1 MTPADRP
8 SHRVVNRLLAR
19 SRALPMLALVGALSL
34 APVVVCSRLSR
45 RESTRP
51 AGVADRVVQTAVRS
65 TAGAVSA
72 STQPQFPAIFRQSVT
87 RDGIA
92 VEFSIQHVD
101 PAKVRFEELQEG
113 DDVRIRFRITDTTGG
128 KPVRN
133 VNPAAWL
140 DLMSKNDIRGVK
152 SCEQKVRAFLGGSVF
167 GKAELDL
174 NVFHVLTLNGEA
186 SISVVDPLF
195 SFGGTKLLAM
205 VVLESPG
212 EDWVMTSGESRI
224 YVSLPDCKKVAVV
237 DTTGWEVLRN
247 IPLECRPGRVAL
259 QPDEGLLWVTD
270 DAENA
275 ERSTASGITVI
286 DTTRW
291 ECVGQITT
299 GRGPHEIAFSD
310 DGRLA
315 FVTNGQD
322 STVTSINT
330 RSLKPEASIRTGA
343 EPVSVAFSPLAKMAY
358 ITSGDGAITVID
370 GPRKEIVARIQVEPG
385 LGQIK
390 FAPGGRLGFIV
401 NPARDVVYILDAATN
416 RIVQTADVE
425 DQPYQVAFSDQLAY
439 VRHRGSAEVLM
450 IPLKTVGGEKKPA
463 QVFSFPGGQLPPA
476 KAARLSPADA
486 VVPAPGE
493 NAVLVAN
500 PMDKTVY
507 YYKEGMAA
515 PMGNFSNYGREPR
528 AVLVVDRSLK
538 ERASPG
544 VYETAVRLRKPGDY
558 DVVFLLDAPRLVHCF
573 TAAVKPNPELDA
585 KRRAGKIRVEHLVAR
600 RRIDVGKKVQLRFR
614 LSDQQTN
621 APISGLTDVEVL
633 TNLMPGIWHKR
644 HVASPNEG
652 GVYGLDFA
660 PPRPGLY
667 YIYLQC
673 LSRGLNFNNDQYL
686 VLEAVEE
693 DVRHPNH

>member
-1 MTPADRP
+1 MTLVDRSGHHSDTRSIARP
-8 SHRVVNRLLAR
+8 RALLLLAMVGACALAAVVIR
-19 SRALPMLALVGALSL
+19 GTWSRTESTALP
-34 APVVVCSRLSR
+34 VVADGG
-45 RESTRP
+45 RESGVPTTVAAGP
-51 AGVADRVVQTAVRS
+51 AS
-65 TAGAVSA
+65 P
-72 STQPQFPAIFRQSVT
+72 QPEAPALFQQSVNHQ
-87 RDGIA
+87 GIA

-101 PAKVRFEELQEG
+101 PAKFRTEELQEG
-113 DDVRIRFRITDTTGG
+113 DDVRICFRITDTTGG

-133 VNPAAWL
+133 LNPAAWL
-140 DLMSKNDIRGVK
+140 DLIARNDIRGAK
-152 SCEQKVRAFLGGSVF
+152 SCEQKVRAFLGGGIF
-167 GKAELDL
+167 GKAEVDL

-195 SFGGTKLLAM
+195 SFGGTKLLGM

-212 EDWVMTSGESRI
+212 EDWAMTSGETRI
-224 YVSLPDCKKVAVV
+224 FVSMPDSKKVAVV
-237 DTTGWEVLRN
+237 DTASLEVLRN
-247 IPLECRPGRVAL
+247 IPLESRPGRIAL
-259 QPDEGLLWVTD
+259 QPDEGLVWVAD

-275 ERSTASGITVI
+275 DKAAASGVTAI

-291 ECVGQITT
+291 ERITHMTT

-322 STVTSINT
+322 GTVTLIDT
-330 RSLKPEASIRTGA
+330 RSLKPVASIRTGA
-343 EPVSVAFSPLAKMAY
+343 GPVSVAFSPLAKMAY
-358 ITSGDGAITVID
+358 IASGDGAITIVD
-370 GPRKEIVARIQVEPG
+370 GLRREVVARIQAEPG

-401 NPARDVVYILDAATN
+401 NPARDVVHILDAATN

-450 IPLKTVGGEKKPA
+450 MPLKAVGVEKKPV
-463 QVFSFPGGQLPPA
+463 QVFSFPGGQIPPA
-476 KAARLSPADA
+476 KASRLSPADA
-486 VVPAPGE
+486 IVAAPGE

-500 PMDKTVY
+500 PMDKSVY

-515 PMGNFSNYGREPR
+515 PMGNFSNYGRETR

-538 ERASPG
+538 ERGSPG
-544 VYETAVRLRKPGDY
+544 VYETTVRLRKPGDY
-558 DVVFLLDAPRLVHCF
+558 DVVFLLDSPRLVHCF
-573 TAAVKPNPELDA
+573 TAAVKPNPALEQ
-585 KRRAGKIRVEHLVAR
+585 KRKAGKLTVEHLVER
-600 RRIDVGKKVQLRFR
+600 RRVGVGANVSLRFR
-614 LSDQQTN
+614 LTDQQTK

-644 HVASPNEG
+644 HVASPKDD
-652 GVYGLDFA
+652 GVYVLDFV

-673 LSRGLNFNNDQYL
+673 LSRGLGFNNDQYL
-686 VLEAVEE
+686 ILEAVED
-693 DVRHPNH
+693 DVRHK